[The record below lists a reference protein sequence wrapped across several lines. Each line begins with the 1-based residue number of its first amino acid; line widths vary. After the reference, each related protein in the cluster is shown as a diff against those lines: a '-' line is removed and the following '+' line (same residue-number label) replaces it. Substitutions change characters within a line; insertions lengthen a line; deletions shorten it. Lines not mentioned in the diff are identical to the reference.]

1 MAKTRKDVLEKPYLN
16 IDDIKVLMCTSQPKA
31 KRIYELAK
39 ERMDP
44 DVYEVYRAV
53 DLEIVLEI
61 SKKSYSFLLKQI
73 KNT

>member
-1 MAKTRKDVLEKPYLN
+1 
-16 IDDIKVLMCTSQPKA
+16 MCTSQPKA

-61 SKKSYSFLLKQI
+61 SKKTIAFY
-73 KNT
+73 